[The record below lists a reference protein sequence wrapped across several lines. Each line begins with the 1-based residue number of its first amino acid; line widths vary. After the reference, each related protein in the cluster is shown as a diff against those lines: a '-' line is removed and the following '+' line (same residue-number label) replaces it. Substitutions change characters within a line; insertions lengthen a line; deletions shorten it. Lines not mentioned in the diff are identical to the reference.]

1 MVEAEAKVENGM
13 RNGHRVRA
21 ETKTADKLWGGR
33 EERKAYS
40 IIPDVASN
48 AQRKGAE

>member
-1 MVEAEAKVENGM
+1 MVEAEAKLENGM
-13 RNGHRVRA
+13 RKGLRVRA
-21 ETKTADKLWGGR
+21 ETKTADKLREGG
-33 EERKAYS
+33 EERRAYS